1 MAMLDNPDWL
11 LEHIRHSFITSDDT
25 GMCEMVLQDNDMMTL
40 DQHRLRIKE
49 LKQVKR
55 AERAKKNQKKGLPE
69 SFGRSTPVGSP
80 KRSPSDAS
88 SSSSSTPAIDAES
101 SEDISPLAPSP
112 DILSG
117 WDFGVRRRSNTA
129 QKLERIRKERQ
140 SRVKVNNV
148 PWRKKNLKIT
158 EEQLNTMF
166 EKKRLHEDEV
176 FINDT
181 DNTISSNRVEFSGNF
196 ISSTTISNNDRETTR
211 HYGFNVENQFLNSMN
226 LHDRVDSSVA
236 APHLTNHISA
246 KSKLESCEINEIQ
259 RDSKKKS
266 GASVLSTLLMQ
277 SSEQYDNPFRDY
289 SKFDGHGHAAGVKK
303 VDIFVWPFGADKP
316 RFAMMISVLAQKAKV
331 QDVIGLTCWKYIVEN
346 QEPQLTGKTVQ
357 RFSLHIAEDDG
368 TVDTDFPPLDP
379 TEPFSKFSFATLS
392 LVEKR
397 ITSTD
402 DDDEDESGVKE
413 TVFVKVND
421 FGGSSLVRVDDLS
434 ITMGEILKKT
444 LKKRKGQT
452 YTGKY
457 QLEYQDRVGDAVD
470 EDQTLESTG
479 TMEFYLVREHS
490 SRSTHTS
497 NTFDG
502 SMRTLSGGISPSN
515 QDDYKFPPT
524 HRTPSQ
530 SDNSFIFVPTMEY
543 VTFRLY
549 QLHKL
554 RSPTPVN
561 FGVGPNQVDVEP
573 VDRRETRS
581 TLALF
586 LSPRTKTL
594 SIRVSMLAYCT
605 IHDPKNRASSLS
617 ISPSSSSGSFS
628 SSMSSFANQDSISI
642 KSTDKSVFKL
652 YYKMSENHTEFK
664 HLTLEG
670 PSDEVQDAVERVR
683 NVMMLS
689 GDRNLQANFEA
700 FKFGI
705 PQSSTSNTNST
716 SVRRRGS
723 IFR

>member
-11 LEHIRHSFITSDDT
+11 LDHIRHSFITSDDT

-40 DQHRLRIKE
+40 SQHRLRIKE
-49 LKQVKR
+49 LKEAKR
-55 AERAKKNQKKGLPE
+55 IERAKKNQKKGLPE

-80 KRSPSDAS
+80 RRTPSESSTTS
-88 SSSSSTPAIDAES
+88 SSNPVIDADS
-101 SEDISPLAPSP
+101 SEALSPLAPSP

-148 PWRKKNLKIT
+148 PWRKKNPKIT

-166 EKKRLHEDEV
+166 EKKRLNDDEV
-176 FINDT
+176 FTSD
-181 DNTISSNRVEFSGNF
+181 DISTTLSRVKFSANV
-196 ISSTTISNNDRETTR
+196 ISSTTLPSNSEETK
-211 HYGFNVENQFLNSMN
+211 HYGFAVKDDHSNSPT
-226 LHDRVDSSVA
+226 VDGFVLQIPV
-236 APHLTNHISA
+236 PHLSNHISTNG
-246 KSKLESCEINEIQ
+246 LPEIITSNEVGTY
-259 RDSKKKS
+259 SKKKNAIS
-266 GASVLSTLLMQ
+266 ALSTLLITQ
-277 SSEQYDNPFRDY
+277 STDQYDNPFREY
-289 SKFDGHGHAAGVKK
+289 SKFDGPGQTAGVKK
-303 VDIFVWPFGADKP
+303 VDIFVWPYGAEKP
-316 RFAMMISVLAQKAKV
+316 RFAMLVSVLAQKAKV
-331 QDVIGLTCWKYIVEN
+331 QDVIGLTCWKYLVEN
-346 QEPQLTGKTVQ
+346 QEPPLTGKTVQ

-392 LVEKR
+392 LVEKK
-397 ITSTD
+397 ITSDED
-402 DDDEDESGVKE
+402 DDDESGVKE

-452 YTGKY
+452 YTGRY
-457 QLEYQDRVGDAVD
+457 RLEYQDRVGVAVD

-490 SRSTHTS
+490 SRNNYMS

-502 SMRTLSGGISPSN
+502 SIKTMSSGLSPPN
-515 QDDYKFPPT
+515 EDEYKFPPT
-524 HRTPSQ
+524 QRTPSQ

-543 VTFRLY
+543 VTFRFY
-549 QLHKL
+549 QSHKV
-554 RSPTPVN
+554 RPATPVD
-561 FGVGPNQVDVEP
+561 FSVGPSQVDIEP

-581 TLALF
+581 TFAIF
-586 LSPRTKTL
+586 LSPRKTL
-594 SIRVSMLAYCT
+594 SIRVSMLAYCA
-605 IHDPKNRASSLS
+605 IHDSKNRANSLS
-617 ISPSSSSGSFS
+617 VSPSSSSGSFS
-628 SSMSSFANQDSISI
+628 SSMSSFVNQDTIST
-642 KSTDKSVFKL
+642 KSTDKSIFKL
-652 YYKMSENHTEFK
+652 YYKLSENHTDFK

-670 PSDEVQDAVERVR
+670 PSDDVQDAVERVR
-683 NVMMLS
+683 NVMMLN
-689 GDRNLQANFEA
+689 GDRNLQGIFEA
-700 FKFGI
+700 IKFGI
-705 PQSSTSNTNST
+705 PQSTSSVSNST
-716 SVRRRGS
+716 SAKRKGS